1 MFLFLFFILI
11 TVIAPMA
18 LQTRRPIAYI
28 ISGSMENSYNRGD
41 IIIIKGASE
50 SEISVGDS
58 IAYVKPTNP
67 SIIIFHRVCYI
78 YKDGEKVYFITKGD
92 NNDAI
97 DSWNPIPSENLV
109 GIVIYRIP
117 YIGYIPLILSNP
129 ILLIEIVVLL
139 LILLFM
145 PSPNIKIKRRIRGS
159 ILLIF
164 ILLLM
169 LFTSIEVVSLS
180 EKFDVQIIKLELK
193 STSIRTGNFILYLVV
208 YLRIES
214 QGLSIKSIKEV
225 KIKIYSGDRVIGLG
239 IWKVTYFYNGEK
251 KVSIAI
257 ILEEHNFD
265 KIEVEY
271 RLEDIFGNYKTIR
284 KVV

>member
-1 MFLFLFFILI
+1 
-11 TVIAPMA
+11 
-18 LQTRRPIAYI
+18 
-28 ISGSMENSYNRGD
+28 
-41 IIIIKGASE
+41 
-50 SEISVGDS
+50 
-58 IAYVKPTNP
+58 
-67 SIIIFHRVCYI
+67 
-78 YKDGEKVYFITKGD
+78 
-92 NNDAI
+92 
-97 DSWNPIPSENLV
+97 
-109 GIVIYRIP
+109 
-117 YIGYIPLILSNP
+117 
-129 ILLIEIVVLL
+129 
-139 LILLFM
+139 M

>member
-1 MFLFLFFILI
+1 
-11 TVIAPMA
+11 
-18 LQTRRPIAYI
+18 
-28 ISGSMENSYNRGD
+28 
-41 IIIIKGASE
+41 
-50 SEISVGDS
+50 
-58 IAYVKPTNP
+58 
-67 SIIIFHRVCYI
+67 
-78 YKDGEKVYFITKGD
+78 
-92 NNDAI
+92 
-97 DSWNPIPSENLV
+97 
-109 GIVIYRIP
+109 
-117 YIGYIPLILSNP
+117 
-129 ILLIEIVVLL
+129 
-139 LILLFM
+139 
-145 PSPNIKIKRRIRGS
+145 
-159 ILLIF
+159 
-164 ILLLM
+164 M